1 MLENFGA
8 VVDGCWR
15 RQAVRDGSRGW
26 RRRETGKIM
35 TARIV
40 SREQAVL
47 VARCMLARVGVLAGL
62 AGQFRAATYLVDQ
75 AAPGAA
81 DTKPGTEEKRCKTV
95 AFVAMPRPLR

>member
-1 MLENFGA
+1 
-8 VVDGCWR
+8 
-15 RQAVRDGSRGW
+15 
-26 RRRETGKIM
+26 
-35 TARIV
+35 
-40 SREQAVL
+40 
-47 VARCMLARVGVLAGL
+47 MLARVGVLAGL